1 MRYSISHK
9 TTYEYNNLVSVSHH
23 VIRLQ
28 PRTRSYQHN
37 LKYQLDAEPLPARVD
52 SHQDYFG
59 NHLSFVA
66 IEGPHRR
73 LVVSSQCQV
82 EVLTKPAV
90 APADSPPWETVRELC
105 RGDAYNSAVEAC
117 EFAFP
122 SPLIPVRPDFAQ
134 YAAPAFSAGR
144 PFLEATIELMRRI
157 HHDFKFD
164 PAATTIATPLEQVFR
179 ERRGVCQDFAHLQ
192 IACLRA
198 LGLPA
203 RYVSGYLETVPPPGR
218 PKLVGT
224 DSSHAWIQI
233 WCGAGEWIDL
243 DPTNNL
249 LPADRHITV
258 AWGRDFADV
267 SPLRGVLVGSGS
279 HRLKVA
285 VDVTPLGEP
294 G

>member
-9 TTYEYNNLVSVSHH
+9 TIYEYNNIVSVSHH

-28 PRTRSYQHN
+28 PRTLSYQRN
-37 LKYQLDAEPLPARVD
+37 LKYHLQAEPLPARMD
-52 SHQDYFG
+52 SHQDYYG
-59 NHLSFVA
+59 NNLSFLA
-66 IEGPHRR
+66 IEGPHRQ
-73 LVVSSQCQV
+73 LIVSSQCQV
-82 EVLTKPAV
+82 EVLAKPAV
-90 APADSPPWETVRELC
+90 APADTPAWENMRELC
-105 RGDAYNSAVEAC
+105 RGDAYNCAVEAC

-122 SPLIPVRPDFAQ
+122 SPLIPLRMDFAQ
-134 YAAPAFSAGR
+134 YAAPAFSGGR
-144 PFLEATIELMRRI
+144 PFLEAAMELMRKI

-164 PAATTIATPLEQVFR
+164 PAATTVATPLEQVFR

-218 PKLVGT
+218 SKLLGA

-233 WCGAGEWIDL
+233 WCGAGGWIDL

-249 LPADRHITV
+249 LPAERHITV
-258 AWGRDFADV
+258 GWGRDFADV

-279 HRLKVA
+279 HQLKVE
-285 VDVTPLGEP
+285 VDVTPLEQP